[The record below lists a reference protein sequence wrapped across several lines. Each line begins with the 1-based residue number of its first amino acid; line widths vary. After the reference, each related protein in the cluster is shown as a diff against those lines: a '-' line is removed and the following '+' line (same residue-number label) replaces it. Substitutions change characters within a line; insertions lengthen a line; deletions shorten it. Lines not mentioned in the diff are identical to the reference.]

1 MFTQHRVVKNLIH
14 QKYQGQISVQTVGC
28 QYLNITPNVL
38 RICAV
43 RNNETLKL
51 TTNAEK
57 RIAHIRC

>member
-1 MFTQHRVVKNLIH
+1 MALCVDIQSLLRKVAIF
-14 QKYQGQISVQTVGC
+14 ISH
-28 QYLNITPNVL
+28 NVL

>member
-1 MFTQHRVVKNLIH
+1 MTKSNLMGRHYRISSSVVL
-14 QKYQGQISVQTVGC
+14 S
-28 QYLNITPNVL
+28 PNVL

>member
-1 MFTQHRVVKNLIH
+1 MKTVFGFTVRWKKL
-14 QKYQGQISVQTVGC
+14 SA
-28 QYLNITPNVL
+28 NVL